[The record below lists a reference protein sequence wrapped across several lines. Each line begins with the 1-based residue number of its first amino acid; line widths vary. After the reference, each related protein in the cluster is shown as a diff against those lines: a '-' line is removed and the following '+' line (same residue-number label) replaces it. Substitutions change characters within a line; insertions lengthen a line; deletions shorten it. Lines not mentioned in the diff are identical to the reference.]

1 MFDLINTW
9 KDEIINFLMRFGCLF
24 YFYSKILLTTWTTQI
39 ISNNC
44 YSTSL
49 RCHNKFYFKR
59 QFVRPSQ
66 GKRWTLDPLR
76 ERRSTNFKIPR
87 KRETSL
93 LADSSL
99 NIGLELSRL
108 NKEVQTILE
117 SRKWNAT
124 HNSLSALYF
133 VTDQNITKLWDTF
146 C

>member
-1 MFDLINTW
+1 MFLQMFDLINTW
-9 KDEIINFLMRFGCLF
+9 KDEIISFLMRFGCLF

-44 YSTSL
+44 NSTSL
-49 RCHNKFYFKR
+49 LCHNKFYFKR

-66 GKRWTLDPLR
+66 GKRWTLG

-108 NKEVQTILE
+108 NKEVQIILE

-124 HNSLSALYF
+124 NNYLPALYF
-133 VTDQNITKLWDTF
+133 VTD
-146 C
+146 